1 MVFPVNLAS
10 FVGGESLRGSSYVL
24 QGGVDVAGEFGGN
37 LGWASMGR
45 RFEMCRK
52 WLLWVGCEAKQVSP
66 KRHFLQMVVFRPL
79 VVGKAVC
86 IICVVG

>member
-1 MVFPVNLAS
+1 
-10 FVGGESLRGSSYVL
+10 
-24 QGGVDVAGEFGGN
+24 
-37 LGWASMGR
+37 MGR

-66 KRHFLQMVVFRPL
+66 KRHFLQMVVLRPL

>member
-1 MVFPVNLAS
+1 M
-10 FVGGESLRGSSYVL
+10 GGKSLRGSSYVL

-66 KRHFLQMVVFRPL
+66 KRHFSQMVVFRPL